1 MTQMIEA
8 MSQFEIPRPILRSSA
23 GPDDT
28 VRCSG
33 TGPLGP
39 VSGRDFVMSTLRAAR
54 AGRNQILRR

>member
-28 VRCSG
+28 VRC
-33 TGPLGP
+33 
-39 VSGRDFVMSTLRAAR
+39 RAR
-54 AGRNQILRR
+54 ARSAPFPAETPSCQHFAPQGPGRNQILRR